1 MVIDEE
7 QVMACAM
14 VAMPSIGQSRLGGLL
29 LRQTPSQAWKALGLN
44 DDELL
49 ARMEVALEH
58 HRIGVTYIGH
68 QAYPVALQADPARP
82 AVLFHQGSLEHL
94 AHRRVGVI
102 GTRGATASGRYMAS
116 HLGFDLAVNDV
127 SVVSGLARGIDAWA
141 HRGVMVA
148 DSRGQR
154 IAPPI
159 AVVASGLDVIYP
171 RDNAELWKWV
181 AREGVVL
188 SESPPGT
195 APEAFRFPLRNRILA
210 ALSEVLVVVESREK
224 GGSMITVSEAMKR
237 DITVM
242 AVPGSPR
249 NSSSA
254 GSNLLLQQGCAPVV
268 GVDDVMV
275 ALGLDHRR
283 CHPQI
288 YDSRPLPADF
298 DMRIIEAIGR
308 EALTLDQVMMRI
320 GSDLVP
326 TAVALGRLE
335 SHGWLANTGG
345 WWEVL
350 GQLPRERYGGNDAD
364 TLPLTG
370 AHDR

>member
-14 VAMPSIGQSRLGGLL
+14 TAMHSVGSARLGGLL
-29 LRQTPSQAWKALGLN
+29 MRNSPSQVWKMLGLQ

-49 ARMEVALEH
+49 ARMEVALERG
-58 HRIGVTYIGH
+58 RIGVTYVGH
-68 QAYPVALQADPARP
+68 PSYPVALSADPARP
-82 AVLFHQGSLEHL
+82 TVLFYQGSLEHL
-94 AHRRVGVI
+94 AHRRVAVI

-116 HLGFDLAVNDV
+116 HLGYDLTLNGV

-148 DSRGQR
+148 GSRHQH
-154 IAPPI
+154 IAPPV
-159 AVVASGLDVIYP
+159 AVVASGLDVVYP
-171 RDNAELWKWV
+171 RDNLELWKWV
-181 AREGVVL
+181 AHEGVVL

-210 ALSEVLVVVESREK
+210 ALSEVVVVVESRET
-224 GGSMITVSEAMKR
+224 GGSMITVEEAMKR

-268 GVDDVMV
+268 SVDDVLV

-283 CHPQI
+283 CHPHV
-288 YDSRPLPADF
+288 YDSRPHPSGF
-298 DMRIIEAIGR
+298 DLQVVEAIGR
-308 EALTLDQVMMRI
+308 EALTLDQVMVRL
-320 GSDLVP
+320 GSELVP

-335 SHGWLANTGG
+335 SHGWLVNNTG

-350 GQLPRERYGGNDAD
+350 GQLPGEGYGGSDAGM
-364 TLPLTG
+364 LPLTG
-370 AHDR
+370 ANDR

>member
-1 MVIDEE
+1 MVIDDDRL
-7 QVMACAM
+7 MACAM
-14 VAMPSIGQSRLGGLL
+14 TAIPAVGPSRLGGLL
-29 LRQTPSQAWKALGLN
+29 MRNSPSQVWKMLGLH
-44 DDELL
+44 DDESL
-49 ARMEVALEH
+49 ARMQVALEH
-58 HRIGVTYIGH
+58 HRIGVTYVGH
-68 QAYPVALQADPARP
+68 PSYPPALIADPARP

-148 DSRGQR
+148 SSRHEH

-171 RDNAELWKWV
+171 RDNQEIWKWV
-181 AREGVVL
+181 ASEGVVL

-210 ALSEVLVVVESREK
+210 ALSEVVVVVESRER
-224 GGSMITVSEAMKR
+224 GGSMITVEEAMKR

-249 NSSSA
+249 NLSSA

-268 GVDDVMV
+268 NVEDVMV

-283 CHPQI
+283 CHPHVF
-288 YDSRPLPADF
+288 DSRPRPSEF
-298 DMRIIEAIGR
+298 DRRLLASIGR
-308 EALTLDQVMMRI
+308 EALTLDQVMMRL
-320 GSDLVP
+320 GTELVP

-335 SHGWLANTGG
+335 SHGWLVNNGG

-350 GQLPRERYGGNDAD
+350 GQLPTEGYGGVDAEMP
-364 TLPLTG
+364 PLTG

>member
-1 MVIDEE
+1 MIDEE
-7 QVMACAM
+7 QVMACALAATPQ
-14 VAMPSIGQSRLGGLL
+14 VGLSRLGGLL
-29 LRQTPSQAWKALGLN
+29 LRNSPTQVWQMLN
-44 DDELL
+44 LHDDELL
-49 ARMEVALEH
+49 ARMEVALERA
-58 HRIGVTYIGH
+58 RIGVTYIGRH
-68 QAYPVALQADPARP
+68 DYPATLLTDPARP
-82 AVLFHQGSLEHL
+82 SVLFFQGSLEHL

-116 HLGFDLAVNDV
+116 HLGYDLAVNGV

-148 DSRGQR
+148 DSRQQH

-159 AVVASGLDVIYP
+159 AVVASGLDVVYP
-171 RDNAELWKWV
+171 RDNLELWKWV

-210 ALSEVLVVVESREK
+210 ALSEVIVVVESREK
-224 GGSMITVSEAMKR
+224 GGSMITVEEAMKR

-268 GVDDVMV
+268 SVDDVLV

-283 CHPQI
+283 CHPHV
-288 YDSRPLPADF
+288 YDSRPQPGEF
-298 DMRIIEAIGR
+298 DKRVIEAIGR
-308 EALTLDQVMMRI
+308 EALTLDQVMMRL
-320 GSDLVP
+320 GSELVP

-335 SHGWLANTGG
+335 SHGWLANNAG

-350 GQLPRERYGGNDAD
+350 GQLPVGGYGGSEAGL
-364 TLPLTG
+364 LPLTG